1 MQSHK
6 QDNAQLICPCME
18 IASTVLISTSGVLH
32 LASAYK
38 LQIVLAQDI
47 T

>member
-1 MQSHK
+1 MQSHL
-6 QDNAQLICPCME
+6 QDNAQLICQCME
-18 IASTVLISTSGVLH
+18 IVSTVLISTSGVLH
-32 LASAYK
+32 LANVYK